1 MVQGDVI
8 EHRPAESV
16 LQDLQQIVSV
26 EISIFTG
33 VEGEGAATR
42 PDQVLSS
49 LIVLR
54 SIIRLFS
61 CTSKSG
67 Y

>member
-42 PDQVLSS
+42 PGQVLSS

-54 SIIRLFS
+54 SSIRLFS